1 MLNIKGAIVVEGKY
15 DKARVARLVSCP
27 VIATNGFRVFK
38 NPETVSLLRHYAQ
51 NGGIIILTDSDS
63 AGFKIRSYI
72 KGIISHGTVK
82 NAYIPDI
89 YGKER
94 RKVKASAE
102 GKLGV
107 EGVPDDVIINALKA
121 VAEENPK
128 TGEITKLHLYEL
140 GYFGR
145 PDSAAKR
152 QALQKA
158 LNLPERLTPNSL
170 LDALNAKYSHC
181 ELCTISDSLFCQNN
195 ANETD

>member
-15 DKARVARLVSCP
+15 DKSRVARLVSCP
-27 VIATNGFRVFK
+27 IIATNGFRVFK
-38 NPETVSLLRHYAQ
+38 DPETVSLLRYYAQ

-82 NAYIPDI
+82 NAYVPDI

-107 EGVPDDVIINALKA
+107 EGIPDEIIIQALKD
-121 VAEENPK
+121 VAEELPK
-128 TGEITKLHLYEL
+128 TDPITKLHLYEL

-145 PDSAAKR
+145 PDSSQKR
-152 QALQKA
+152 KALQRY
-158 LNLPERLTPNSL
+158 LNLPEHLTPNTL
-170 LDALNAKYSHC
+170 LDALNVKYTFS
-181 ELCTISDSLFCQNN
+181 EFCTISNAIYCEND